1 MPAVHSDSRNMT
13 DLSESPRRASHVTTN
28 HKHDPDTCAHCQRNR
43 SATTDLRDRP
53 GWVQDSVFYQ
63 IFPDRFAKSDR
74 VRKPINLEPWDAPP
88 TFHGYKGGDLLGV
101 TEHLDWLA
109 DLGITAIY
117 FNPVFRSASNHRYHT
132 HDYYRVDP
140 ILGTDE
146 DFDELLA
153 ACHERGIR
161 VILDGVFNH
170 SSRGFFRFHD
180 VLENGE
186 QSPYV
191 GWFHINGF
199 PLNPYDMDEPA
210 NYEAWWGLRALP
222 KFNTDNAEA
231 RDYLMRVGEY
241 WAERGIDGWRL
252 DVPEEI
258 QTEGFWEEFRERT
271 RAVNPDLYI
280 VGEIWSEAGG
290 FINDG
295 NRFDGTMNYPFTTAT
310 IAFTVGDR
318 LDTSTMMDNPHY
330 NVAPAVDGS
339 GYRHRIERLL
349 GHYPEPA
356 TLANLNLLDSH
367 DTARIL
373 SIASGDEDS
382 VVLALALLLTFP
394 GAPSIYYGSEVGLEG
409 GLDPD
414 CRRSFPWDHQS
425 HWNQRIFGA
434 TKDLV
439 ALRHEHPALRSSDYH
454 ILWPPD
460 DGDGSM
466 MFAVERADGD
476 DRLLVVVNAGRE
488 RETQAITR
496 EQLSLEGA
504 TLVWGDGSL
513 TVGENQTSIS
523 IAPRSAAIWLLK

>member
-1 MPAVHSDSRNMT
+1 VTKQRQHSPSD
-13 DLSESPRRASHVTTN
+13 
-28 HKHDPDTCAHCQRNR
+28 CAHCRRNR
-43 SATTDLRDRP
+43 EASTQLYDRP
-53 GWVQDSVFYQ
+53 AWVQDAVFYQ

-101 TEHLDWLA
+101 AEHLDWLV
-109 DLGITAIY
+109 DLGVTAIY
-117 FNPVFRSASNHRYHT
+117 FNPIFRSASNHRYHT

-146 DFDELLA
+146 DFEELLA

-210 NYEAWWGLRALP
+210 NYEAWWGMRALP

-231 RDYLMRVGEY
+231 RDYLMGVGEY
-241 WAERGIDGWRL
+241 WAKRGIDGWRL

-258 QTEGFWEEFRERT
+258 HTEGFWEEFRERT
-271 RAVNPDLYI
+271 RAINPDLYI
-280 VGEIWSEAGG
+280 VGEIWSEAGA

-295 NRFDGTMNYPFTTAT
+295 TRFDGTMNYPFTSAT

-318 LDTSTMMDNPHY
+318 LDTSTIMDNPHY
-330 NVAPAVDGS
+330 NVAPALDAS
-339 GYRHRIERLL
+339 GYRQRIEQLL
-349 GHYPEPA
+349 GHYPEA
-356 TLANLNLLDSH
+356 AMMSNLNLLDSH

-373 SIASGDEDS
+373 SIASGDDDA

-394 GAPSIYYGSEVGLEG
+394 GAPSIYYGSEIGLEG

-414 CRRSFPWDHQS
+414 CRRSFPWEHEGE
-425 HWNQRIFGA
+425 WNQRILAA
-434 TKDLV
+434 TKDLI
-439 ALRHEHPALRSSDYH
+439 ALRNQHPALRSPAYN

-460 DGDGSM
+460 DGDGAMS
-466 MFAVERADGD
+466 FAVERSEGD
-476 DRLLVVVNAGRE
+476 DRLIVVVNAGRE
-488 RETQAITR
+488 RESHSVNRQ
-496 EQLSLEGA
+496 QLRFGSA
-504 TLVWGDGSL
+504 DLVWGSGDL
-513 TVGENQTSIS
+513 TPGENHTTIS
-523 IAPRSAAIWLLK
+523 IPPRSAAIWTLSP

>member
-1 MPAVHSDSRNMT
+1 
-13 DLSESPRRASHVTTN
+13 VTTN
-28 HKHDPDTCAHCQRNR
+28 RKHNPTTCAHCVANR
-43 SATTDLRDRP
+43 SASTDLGSRP
-53 GWVQDSVFYQ
+53 SWIKDAVFYQ

-74 VRKPINLEPWDAPP
+74 VRKPVNLEPWDSPP

-101 TEHLDWLA
+101 AEHLDWLS

-117 FNPVFRSASNHRYHT
+117 FNPIFRSASNHRYHT

-140 ILGTDE
+140 ILGTDA

-161 VILDGVFNH
+161 VVLDGVFNH

-191 GWFHINGF
+191 GWFHISGF

-210 NYEAWWGLRALP
+210 NYDAWWGMRALP

-241 WAERGIDGWRL
+241 WAGRGIDGWRL

-258 QTEGFWEEFRERT
+258 QTPGFWEEFRVRT

-280 VGEIWSEAGG
+280 VGEIWSDASA
-290 FINDG
+290 FIGDG
-295 NRFDGTMNYPFTTAT
+295 SRFDATMNYPFTTAT
-310 IAFTVGDR
+310 IAFTVGNR
-318 LDTSTMMDNPHY
+318 LDPSTVMDNPHY
-330 NVAPAVDGS
+330 NVTPPLDGS
-339 GYRHRIERLL
+339 GYRHRIEWLL
-349 GHYPEPA
+349 KHYPEAA

-382 VVLALALLLTFP
+382 VVLALTLLLTFP
-394 GAPSIYYGSEVGLEG
+394 GAPCIYYGSEIGLEG

-414 CRRSFPWDHQS
+414 CRRSFPWGYED
-425 HWNQRIFGA
+425 HWNQRLLGA
-434 TKDLV
+434 ARDLI
-439 ALRHEHPALRSSDYH
+439 ALRHSHPALRSADYR
-454 ILWPPD
+454 IVWPPD

-466 MFAVERADGD
+466 VYAVERTDGD

-488 RETQAITR
+488 RETQAINQD
-496 EQLSLEGA
+496 QLRYASAGLA
-504 TLVWGDGSL
+504 WGSGDL
-513 TVGENQTSIS
+513 TPGENQTTVSMP
-523 IAPRSAAIWLLK
+523 PRAAAIWVLSS

>member
-1 MPAVHSDSRNMT
+1 MKQRQ
-13 DLSESPRRASHVTTN
+13 
-28 HKHDPDTCAHCQRNR
+28 HDADVCAHCRANR
-43 SATTDLRDRP
+43 EARTQLADRP
-53 GWVQDSVFYQ
+53 AWVKDSVFYQ

-101 TEHLDWLA
+101 AEHLDWLS
-109 DLGITAIY
+109 DLGVTAIY
-117 FNPVFRSASNHRYHT
+117 FNPIFRSASNHRYHT
-132 HDYYRVDP
+132 HDYYRIDP

-180 VLENGE
+180 VLENEE

-199 PLNPYDMDEPA
+199 PLKPYDMDEPA

-231 RDYLMRVGEY
+231 RDYLMRVGEF
-241 WAERGIDGWRL
+241 WAKRGIDGWRL

-258 QTEGFWEEFRERT
+258 RTEGFWEEFRERT
-271 RAVNPDLYI
+271 RAVNPNLYI
-280 VGEIWSEAGG
+280 VGEIWSDAGG
-290 FINDG
+290 YIDDG
-295 NRFDGTMNYPFTTAT
+295 TRFDGTMNYPFTTAT

-318 LDTSTMMDNPHY
+318 IDTSTMMDNPHY
-330 NVAPAVDGS
+330 DVAPAIDAS
-339 GYRHRIERLL
+339 GFRQRIERLL
-349 GHYPEPA
+349 AHYPDAA

-373 SIASGDEDS
+373 SIASGDDDA
-382 VVLALALLLTFP
+382 VVLALTLLLTFP
-394 GAPSIYYGSEVGLEG
+394 GAPSIYYGTEIGLEG

-414 CRRSFPWDHQS
+414 CRRSFPWQHEGE
-425 HWNQRIFGA
+425 WNGRIFDA
-434 TKDLV
+434 TKELI
-439 ALRHEHPALRSSDYH
+439 ALRHEHPALRSRAYN

-466 MFAVERADGD
+466 SFAVERSAGE

-488 RETQAITR
+488 REKQSINR
-496 EQLSLEGA
+496 DQLRFGSA
-504 TLVWGDGSL
+504 DRVWGNAEL
-513 TVGENQTSIS
+513 TPGANHTTVSIP
-523 IAPRSAAIWLLK
+523 PRAAAIWTLSN

>member
-1 MPAVHSDSRNMT
+1 M
-13 DLSESPRRASHVTTN
+13 TTN
-28 HKHDPDTCAHCQRNR
+28 RKHDPSTCAHCVSNR
-43 SATTDLRDRP
+43 SASTDLGSRP
-53 GWVQDSVFYQ
+53 SWVQDAVFYQ

-74 VRKPINLEPWDAPP
+74 VRKPVNLEPWDSPP

-101 TEHLDWLA
+101 AEHLDWLT

-117 FNPVFRSASNHRYHT
+117 FNPIFRSASNHRYHT

-140 ILGTDE
+140 ILGTDKA
-146 DFDELLA
+146 FDELLA
-153 ACHERGIR
+153 ACHDRGIR

-191 GWFHINGF
+191 GWFHISGF
-199 PLNPYDMDEPA
+199 PLNPYHMDEPA
-210 NYEAWWGLRALP
+210 NYDAWWGMRALP
-222 KFNTDNAEA
+222 SFNTDNAEA

-258 QTEGFWEEFRERT
+258 QTPGFWEEFRERT

-280 VGEIWSEAGG
+280 VGEIWSEASA

-310 IAFTVGDR
+310 IAFAVGDR
-318 LDTSTMMDNPHY
+318 LDSSTMMDNPHY
-330 NVAPAVDGS
+330 NVAPALDGS
-339 GYRHRIERLL
+339 GYRHRIEWLL
-349 GHYPEPA
+349 NCYPEA
-356 TLANLNLLDSH
+356 ASLANLNLLDSH

-394 GAPSIYYGSEVGLEG
+394 GAPSIYYGSEIGLEG
-409 GLDPD
+409 GVDPD
-414 CRRSFPWDHQS
+414 CRRSFPWDYED
-425 HWNQRIFGA
+425 HWNQRILGA
-434 TKDLV
+434 TRELI
-439 ALRHEHPALRSSDYH
+439 ALRHAHPALRGAGYR
-454 ILWPPD
+454 IVWPPE
-460 DGDGSM
+460 DGDGTMSY
-466 MFAVERADGD
+466 AVERTDGD
-476 DRLLVVVNAGRE
+476 DRFLVVVNAGRE
-488 RETQAITR
+488 RETQAINR
-496 EQLSLEGA
+496 DQLRFASADLA
-504 TLVWGDGSL
+504 WGSGEL
-513 TVGENQTSIS
+513 TPGESQSTIS
-523 IAPRSAAIWLLK
+523 MPPRSAAIWILSS

>member
-1 MPAVHSDSRNMT
+1 MTSRQHN
-13 DLSESPRRASHVTTN
+13 
-28 HKHDPDTCAHCQRNR
+28 PDTCAHCQRNR
-43 SATTDLRDRP
+43 SAATGLSDRP
-53 GWVQDSVFYQ
+53 GWVRDAVFYQ

-132 HDYYRVDP
+132 HDYYRIDP

-180 VLENGE
+180 VLENGA

-271 RAVNPDLYI
+271 RSVNPDLYI
-280 VGEIWSEAGG
+280 VGEIWSEASE
-290 FINDG
+290 FVNDG
-295 NRFDGTMNYPFTTAT
+295 TRFDGTMNYPFTTAT

-318 LDTSTMMDNPHY
+318 LDASTMMDNPHY
-330 NVAPAVDGS
+330 DVAPALDGS
-339 GYRHRIERLL
+339 GYRHRIEWLL
-349 GHYPEPA
+349 GHYSEPA

-394 GAPSIYYGSEVGLEG
+394 GAPSIYYGSEIGLEG

-414 CRRSFPWDHQS
+414 CRRSFPWDHEG
-425 HWNQRIFGA
+425 HWNQRILEA

-439 ALRHEHPALRSSDYH
+439 ALRHQHPALRSSDYR

-466 MFAVERADGD
+466 MFAVERRSGD

-496 EQLSLEGA
+496 EQLALDEA
-504 TLVWGDGSL
+504 QLVWGDGALSA
-513 TVGENQTSIS
+513 GENQTSIS
-523 IAPRSAAIWLLK
+523 MAPRSAAVWVL

>member
-1 MPAVHSDSRNMT
+1 MTTNAKHDPSLCEHCLGNRSAST
-13 DLSESPRRASHVTTN
+13 DLSS
-28 HKHDPDTCAHCQRNR
+28 
-43 SATTDLRDRP
+43 RP
-53 GWVQDSVFYQ
+53 PWVQDAVFYQ

-74 VRKPINLEPWDAPP
+74 VRKPVNLEPWDSPP

-101 TEHLDWLA
+101 VERLDWLS
-109 DLGITAIY
+109 DLGVTAIY
-117 FNPVFRSASNHRYHT
+117 LNPIFRSASNHRYHT
-132 HDYYRVDP
+132 HDYYRIDP
-140 ILGTDE
+140 ILGTDD

-191 GWFHINGF
+191 GWFHISGF
-199 PLNPYDMDEPA
+199 PLSPYDMDEPA
-210 NYEAWWGLRALP
+210 NYDAWWGMRALP

-258 QTEGFWEEFRERT
+258 QTPGFWEEFRERT

-280 VGEIWSEAGG
+280 VGEIWSEASA
-290 FINDG
+290 FVNDG

-330 NVAPAVDGS
+330 AVAPALDGS
-339 GYRHRIERLL
+339 GYRRRIERLL
-349 GHYPEPA
+349 SHYPEAA

-373 SIASGDEDS
+373 SIASDDEDS
-382 VVLALALLLTFP
+382 VVLSLALLLTFP
-394 GAPSIYYGSEVGLEG
+394 GAPSIYYGSEIGLEG
-409 GLDPD
+409 GVDPD
-414 CRRSFPWDHQS
+414 CRRSFPWDFED
-425 HWNQRIFGA
+425 HWNQRILSD
-434 TKDLV
+434 TRELI
-439 ALRHEHPALRSSDYH
+439 ALRHAHQALRGTGYR

-466 MFAVERADGD
+466 AYAFERTDGD
-476 DRLLVVVNAGRE
+476 DRLLVVVNAGRD
-488 RETQAITR
+488 REALAITSD
-496 EQLSLEGA
+496 QLRFA
-504 TLVWGDGSL
+504 TADLAWGSGDL
-513 TVGENQTSIS
+513 DAGENKTAIS
-523 IAPRSAAIWLLK
+523 IPPRSAAIWVLSS